1 MLKYQITI
9 GVLCFALGA
18 AVLFAVQNYS
28 NNEKHD
34 IVTKDKLHDHEGN
47 IDKTFD
53 SFFNDDFFRSSKSP
67 FEEMMRMQESMMQQ
81 FGQLDNDPSGGIFD
95 SWFKKRFG
103 GGEPGDIQTR
113 EDNDFV
119 YYDVVI
125 KDLSNKKLDIKVE
138 GGQIKITGTIE
149 KRSDDKGK
157 NANSSRFYSST
168 FYRSFPAPHGVYG
181 DKVQMEQED
190 EKIIIK
196 FPKIK

>member
-18 AVLFAVQNYS
+18 AVIFAVQNYRT
-28 NNEKHD
+28 NGKHD
-34 IVTKDKLHDHEGN
+34 INTKNKLSNHEGSM
-47 IDKTFD
+47 DKTFD
-53 SFFNDDFFRSSKSP
+53 SFFDDDFFMSSKSP
-67 FEEMMRMQESMMQQ
+67 FEEMRRMQESMMRQ
-81 FGQLDNDPSGGIFD
+81 FNQYDDDSGSGIFG

-113 EDNDFV
+113 EDEDFV

-138 GGQIKITGTIE
+138 DGQIKISGTVE

-157 NANSSRFYSST
+157 NTNSSKFYSST
-168 FYRSFPAPHGVYG
+168 FHRSFPVPYGVDG
-181 DKVQMEQED
+181 DRVQMEQDD

-196 FPKIK
+196 LPKVK

>member
-18 AVLFAVQNYS
+18 AVLYAVQSYRS
-28 NNEKHD
+28 NEKYTVD
-34 IVTKDKLHDHEGN
+34 TNDKLSNQEGSM
-47 IDKTFD
+47 DKTFD

-67 FEEMMRMQESMMQQ
+67 FEEMRRMQESMMRQ
-81 FGQLDNDPSGGIFD
+81 FDQFDSDPGGGMFG

-113 EDNDFV
+113 EDDDFI

-138 GGQIKITGTIE
+138 SGQIMISGTIE

-157 NANSSRFYSST
+157 QGNSSQFYSST
-168 FYRSFPAPHGVYG
+168 FHRSFPIPYGVDG
-181 DKVQMEQED
+181 DRVQMEQED

>member
-18 AVLFAVQNYS
+18 AVLFAVQSYR
-28 NNEKHD
+28 NNEKNT
-34 IVTKDKLHDHEGN
+34 IETQEELSSQEGN
-47 IDKTFD
+47 MDKTFD

-67 FEEMMRMQESMMQQ
+67 FEEMRRMQESMMRH
-81 FGQLDNDPSGGIFD
+81 FGQQDNDPGGGMFG

-103 GGEPGDIQTR
+103 GGDPGDIQTR
-113 EDNDFV
+113 EDEDFV

-125 KDLSNKKLDIKVE
+125 KDLSNKKLDIQVE
-138 GGQIKITGTIE
+138 GGQIMISGTIE
-149 KRSDDKGK
+149 KRSNDKGK
-157 NANSSRFYSST
+157 NANTSQFYSST
-168 FYRSFPAPHGVYG
+168 FHRSFPVPYGV
-181 DKVQMEQED
+181 DSDRVKMEHEG